1 MTSSRKNDSAKI
13 VAEAATHPTDL
24 STCSISLVKAVS
36 KGVEEIVAPFELST
50 LHFAVLRRFLHRE
63 KWTSTELLKLI
74 PVGAPRMSR
83 IVAKLVER
91 RLLRRRRLRND
102 RRVVILALTQEGTS
116 LTNDMDLRMREY
128 EASLTA
134 GVTEEELAVFFRV
147 TQRILLNDADRTG
160 TRPTARRAGANLDVP
175 QLLES

>member
-63 KWTSTELLKLI
+63 KWTSTELLQLI

-116 LTNDMDLRMREY
+116 LTNDMDL
-128 EASLTA
+128 
-134 GVTEEELAVFFRV
+134 
-147 TQRILLNDADRTG
+147 
-160 TRPTARRAGANLDVP
+160 P
-175 QLLES
+175 QLRSAILSP